1 MNYPRCRSLRQ
12 SPRLNCA
19 AQQTLRARWLTHRT
33 LDFVLLTAATIA
45 LVGLSQPIAQ
55 AMIQP

>member
-1 MNYPRCRSLRQ
+1 MNYLRSRSLRP
-12 SPRLNCA
+12 SPRLN
-19 AQQTLRARWLTHRT
+19 RASQLAFRPSWLTHRT
-33 LDFVLLTAATIA
+33 LDLVLLAGATVV

>member
-1 MNYPRCRSLRQ
+1 MKHLRSRSQ
-12 SPRLNCA
+12 RPSPRLN
-19 AQQTLRARWLTHRT
+19 RASQITFRPGWLTHRT
-33 LDFVLLTAATIA
+33 LDLILLAGAAIA